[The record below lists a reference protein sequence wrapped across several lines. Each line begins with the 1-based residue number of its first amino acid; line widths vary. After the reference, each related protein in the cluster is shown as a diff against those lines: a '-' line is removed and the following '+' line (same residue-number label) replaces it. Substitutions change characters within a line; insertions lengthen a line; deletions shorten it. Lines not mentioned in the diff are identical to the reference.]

1 MFAVLDVRGECF
13 CKRLYKVGDIVVLSH
28 ADTIDQSCILD
39 LWNLGRSTGRILW
52 G

>member
-1 MFAVLDVRGECF
+1 MFAVPDVSGECF
-13 CKRLYKVGDIVVLSH
+13 CKRLYKVRDIVVLSH

-39 LWNLGRSTGRILW
+39 LWTLGRSTCRILL